1 MRLILTT
8 AVATLALSGLAAC
21 GQGDDAFRA
30 SYRTKAVEACVQ
42 GGQRSPNAG
51 QVDTNRFCNC
61 MVDGYMRETS
71 SEQLKAERN
80 QSTPPPAAQ
89 RAMAQCIQ
97 AELGGQPGA
106 TPTAPTAPPAAPAVN
121 SADAE

>member
-21 GQGDDAFRA
+21 GQGDDAFRT

-42 GGQRSPNAG
+42 GGQRSPGAG
-51 QVDTNRFCNC
+51 SVDTSRFCNC

-80 QSTPPPAAQ
+80 QSSPPPAAQ
-89 RAMAQCIQ
+89 RAMAQCLQ
-97 AELGGQPGA
+97 QQLGATPGA
-106 TPTAPTAPPAAPAVN
+106 TPPAPAGN
-121 SADAE
+121 TAE